1 MENQLESLDNLY
13 VYEINIYPTVINTV
27 WVDDSTDISLQSEAL
42 VQGGMTVRERER
54 GRDDNYD
61 SGLYRHCALIL
72 PQPYYF
78 PFVRPHF
85 AVWVDRKL
93 TFRCRAR
100 PWFKVE

>member
-54 GRDDNYD
+54 ER
-61 SGLYRHCALIL
+61 
-72 PQPYYF
+72 
-78 PFVRPHF
+78 
-85 AVWVDRKL
+85 
-93 TFRCRAR
+93 
-100 PWFKVE
+100 